1 MRNKTGFIPGV
12 PKSEN
17 IVSTFKNQGKHVRI
31 WACFVDNSE
40 QCGECAKCVRTQLNI
55 LCTGENPKDWGFARF
70 DEKSSRNW
78 CVLTVGLKIVLMMY
92 GVLLTP

>member
-1 MRNKTGFIPGV
+1 MK
-12 PKSEN
+12 N

-55 LCTGENPKDWGFARF
+55 LVPEKTRRIGDSPALMK
-70 DEKSSRNW
+70 KSSRNW